1 MLPRTL
7 KHHILFINGESYV
20 GQSKSCTLP
29 NLELTTEAYRGGGML
44 GAVAADMGLE
54 ALTMETTFG
63 GLMRPILQQF
73 GIVQV
78 DGVQL
83 RFIGSYQSDES
94 GGVDASE
101 LIVRGRHTSIEHGDA
116 EPGKPTEF
124 KVKSALTY
132 LKWSVNGAVDV
143 EIDLLNFIFITGGVD
158 RLAEHRRALGLDAGD
173 LSGPIGMPTNRLPGL
188 DGLLGGGGP
197 FGGFGF

>member
-1 MLPRTL
+1 MLPNTL
-7 KHHILFINGESYV
+7 KHHILFGNGESYI
-20 GQSKSCTLP
+20 GKSKTVTLP
-29 NLELTTEAYRGGGML
+29 NLELTTENYRGGGML
-44 GAVAADMGLE
+44 GPVAADMGLE
-54 ALTMETTFG
+54 ALSMETTFG

-73 GIVQV
+73 GIVQA

-83 RFIGSYQSDES
+83 RFVGSYQSDES
-94 GGVDASE
+94 GGVMASE

-116 EPGKPTEF
+116 ESGKQTEF

-143 EIDLLNFIFITGGVD
+143 EVDLLNFVFTTGGID

-173 LSGPIGMPTNRLPGL
+173 LSGPIGMPSIRIPSLNGI
-188 DGLLGGGGP
+188 LGGG